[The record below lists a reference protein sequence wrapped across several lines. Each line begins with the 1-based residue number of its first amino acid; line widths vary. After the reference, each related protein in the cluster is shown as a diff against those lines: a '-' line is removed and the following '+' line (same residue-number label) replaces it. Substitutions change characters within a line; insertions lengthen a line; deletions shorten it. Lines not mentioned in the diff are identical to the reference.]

1 MECLAAF
8 RAFSRD
14 RAIPN
19 ADGEVLVQRTGAVG
33 QLRHRLTA
41 ISDFAV
47 WPELVDTGHALA

>member
-14 RAIPN
+14 RAIPT
-19 ADGEVLVQRTGAVG
+19 AEGAVLVQRTGAVD

-47 WPELVDTGHALA
+47 WPELADTGHALA